1 MVDPSNSFRAVR
13 VGSESGAGLAGWQA
27 VTGRTV
33 VPVTKVPVTY
43 WCPKGHQ
50 TTPVFANLSEAD
62 IPSSWDCP
70 HCGQTAAREPGM
82 RIAPRSS
89 DEPYKSHLEYAKE
102 RRSPD
107 EAEAVVEQALEKLR
121 SRRHEALQQADPA
134 GFPQPDESAG

>member
-13 VGSESGAGLAGWQA
+13 VGSETGAGLAGWQA

-62 IPSSWDCP
+62 IPTSWDCP
-70 HCGQTAAREPGM
+70 HCGQTAAREPGGGG
-82 RIAPRSS
+82 AEPRSN

-121 SRRHEALQQADPA
+121 RRRREALRRA
-134 GFPQPDESAG
+134 ESARQRQSD

>member
-13 VGSESGAGLAGWQA
+13 VGSETGAGLAGWQA

-62 IPSSWDCP
+62 IPTSWDCP
-70 HCGQTAAREPGM
+70 HCGQTAAREPGGG
-82 RIAPRSS
+82 AAEARSS

-121 SRRHEALQQADPA
+121 RRRREALRRAQSGRQRQTD
-134 GFPQPDESAG
+134 

>member
-13 VGSESGAGLAGWQA
+13 VGSETGAGLAGWQA

-43 WCPKGHQ
+43 WCPKGHA
-50 TTPVFANLSEAD
+50 TTPVFANLGEAD
-62 IPSSWDCP
+62 IPPLWDCP
-70 HCGQTAAREPGM
+70 HCGQTAAREPGGGGAEA
-82 RIAPRSS
+82 RGSE
-89 DEPYKSHLEYAKE
+89 EPYKSHLEYAKE

-121 SRRHEALQQADPA
+121 RRRREALRRA
-134 GFPQPDESAG
+134 ESARQRQSD